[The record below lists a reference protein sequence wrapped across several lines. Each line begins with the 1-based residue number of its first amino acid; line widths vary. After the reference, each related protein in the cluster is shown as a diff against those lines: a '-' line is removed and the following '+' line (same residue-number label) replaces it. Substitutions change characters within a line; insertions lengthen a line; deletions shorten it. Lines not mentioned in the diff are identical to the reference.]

1 MVPTIIEAAKMFKT
15 LFTTRFFKPLKIS
28 LLAGTVAAAV
38 LPLAAHS
45 ADMAK
50 EGTDS
55 TTNTWMITSP
65 TNPIKVGD
73 HTAGTYEISG
83 TRHADNRDAMM
94 TNMGLRC
101 LGIYEI
107 VGTGPERE
115 HGSCVYTDNDGDQ
128 IMSTFER
135 KTESGGM
142 ETYVAG
148 SGKFAGISGTAEWT
162 VLQFPL
168 KADDKL
174 IRGVVGEKV
183 HWKLQ

>member
-1 MVPTIIEAAKMFKT
+1 MEEAKMFKT
-15 LFTTRFFKPLKIS
+15 LFTARFFQPLGIS
-28 LLAGTVAAAV
+28 LLAGSVAAAV
-38 LPLAAHS
+38 LPLSAHS

-55 TTNTWMITSP
+55 STNTWMMTSP
-65 TNPIKVGD
+65 VSPIKVGD
-73 HTAGTYEISG
+73 HTVGTYEISG
-83 TRHADNRDAMM
+83 IRHVDNRDAMM
-94 TNMGLRC
+94 SNMSLRC

-135 KTESGGM
+135 KTESGGT
-142 ETYVAG
+142 ETLVAG
-148 SGKFAGISGTAEWT
+148 TGKFTSISGTAEWT

-174 IRGVVGEKV
+174 LRGVVGEQV

>member
-1 MVPTIIEAAKMFKT
+1 MTQYNQGESEMFKAQST
-15 LFTTRFFKPLKIS
+15 AQFFKALGSS
-28 LLAGTVAAAV
+28 LLAGSVAAAV
-38 LPLAAHS
+38 LPLSAHS

-55 TTNTWMITSP
+55 STNTWIMTSP
-65 TNPIKVGD
+65 TNPVKVGD
-73 HTAGTYEISG
+73 HTVGTYELSG
-83 TRHADNRDAMM
+83 IRHADNGDAMM
-94 TNMGLRC
+94 TTMAVRC

-107 VGTGPERE
+107 VGTGPEKE

-135 KTESGGM
+135 KTESGGT
-142 ETYVAG
+142 ETLVAG
-148 SGKFAGISGTAEWT
+148 TGKFTSISGTAEWT

-174 IRGVVGEKV
+174 LRGVVGEKV